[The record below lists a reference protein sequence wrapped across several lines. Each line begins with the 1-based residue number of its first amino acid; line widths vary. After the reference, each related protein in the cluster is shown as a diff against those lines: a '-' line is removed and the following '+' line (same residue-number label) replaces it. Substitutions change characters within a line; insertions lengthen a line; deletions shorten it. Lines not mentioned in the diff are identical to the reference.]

1 MAFPPNP
8 HFSFQDFR
16 IRMLLAKRADV
27 PIAPPVRPV
36 FADPSV
42 LSTLGQL
49 QFHHAD
55 DTFKRL
61 INSPPNDPP
70 LFLFAHPL

>member
-1 MAFPPNP
+1 MAQVPNP
-8 HFSFQDFR
+8 PFSYQDFR
-16 IRMLLAKRADV
+16 IKMLLAKRADV

-36 FADPSV
+36 FSDPSV

-55 DTFKRL
+55 DSFKRL
-61 INSPPNDPP
+61 MVAPPDDPP
-70 LFLFAHPL
+70 FFLFAHPL

>member
-1 MAFPPNP
+1 
-8 HFSFQDFR
+8 
-16 IRMLLAKRADV
+16 MLLAKRADV

-55 DTFKRL
+55 DSFKRL
-61 INSPPNDPP
+61 MATPPNDPP

>member
-1 MAFPPNP
+1 MAQLPNSP
-8 HFSFQDFR
+8 LSIQDFK
-16 IRMLLAKRADV
+16 IKMLLAKRADV

-42 LSTLGQL
+42 LSTLGNL

-55 DTFKRL
+55 DAFKRL